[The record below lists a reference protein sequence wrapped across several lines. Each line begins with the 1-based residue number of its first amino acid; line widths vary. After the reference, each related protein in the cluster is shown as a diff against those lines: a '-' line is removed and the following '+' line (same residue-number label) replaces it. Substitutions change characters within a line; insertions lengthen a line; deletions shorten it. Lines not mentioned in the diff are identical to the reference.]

1 MKTYYFSGLR
11 VLKTR
16 VDEEKFHTFIER
28 EPFNFM
34 AGALLYLGLIW
45 PKPLFAA
52 EQGMGFGVLILNK
65 VCYNCHFTRFSV
77 LNTVFVFW
85 TRIVEKSVNFWRFGQ
100 STIQVVTQRS
110 FPQTTV
116 VVLCLQVWF
125 KHFLKNIICSCQLC

>member
-116 VVLCLQVWF
+116 VVLCLQVWL
-125 KHFLKNIICSCQLC
+125 KHFLNNIICSCQLC

>member
-1 MKTYYFSGLR
+1 MKTYCFSGLR

-16 VDEEKFHTFIER
+16 IDEEKFHTFIER

-65 VCYNCHFTRFSV
+65 VCYSCHITRFSV

-85 TRIVEKSVNFWRFGQ
+85 TRIVEKSVNFWRLGQ
-100 STIQVVTQRS
+100 SVSQVVTQWS
-110 FPQTTV
+110 FPQTAV

-125 KHFLKNIICSCQLC
+125 KHFF

>member
-65 VCYNCHFTRFSV
+65 VCYSCHITRFSV

-85 TRIVEKSVNFWRFGQ
+85 TRIVEKSVNFWRLGQ
-100 STIQVVTQRS
+100 SVSQVVTQWS
-110 FPQTTV
+110 FPQTAV

-125 KHFLKNIICSCQLC
+125 KHFF

>member
-1 MKTYYFSGLR
+1 MKTYSFSGLR

-16 VDEEKFHTFIER
+16 VDEGKFHTFIER
-28 EPFNFM
+28 EPFNFN

-85 TRIVEKSVNFWRFGQ
+85 TRIVEESVNFWR
-100 STIQVVTQRS
+100 VA
-110 FPQTTV
+110 
-116 VVLCLQVWF
+116 
-125 KHFLKNIICSCQLC
+125 

>member
-1 MKTYYFSGLR
+1 MKTYCFSGLR

-16 VDEEKFHTFIER
+16 IDEEKFHTFIER

-65 VCYNCHFTRFSV
+65 VCYNCDFTRFSV

-85 TRIVEKSVNFWRFGQ
+85 TRIVEESANFWIVGQ
-100 STIQVVTQRS
+100 FTIQVVTQRS

>member
-1 MKTYYFSGLR
+1 MKTYCFSGLR

-16 VDEEKFHTFIER
+16 IDEEKFHTFIER

-65 VCYNCHFTRFSV
+65 VCYNCHITRFSV

-85 TRIVEKSVNFWRFGQ
+85 TRIVEESVNFWRLGQ
-100 STIQVVTQRS
+100 STIQVVTHWS
-110 FPQTTV
+110 FPQTAV

-125 KHFLKNIICSCQLC
+125 KHFF